1 LGQLYCIWVHS
12 SGIVWPTRIMIP
24 IASIFSSVHFQ
35 YKNVSFIEKCHCGPK
50 FPQHV
55 NTPFKDRVLILSQ
68 KIVVKFPLNI
78 VIKVKEEVTFILQ
91 RVSKEIAVTIKFN
104 LSRPT

>member
-1 LGQLYCIWVHS
+1 
-12 SGIVWPTRIMIP
+12 MIL
-24 IASIFSSVHFQ
+24 IASIFSSIHFQ
-35 YKNVSFIEKCHCGPK
+35 YKNVSFIEKCHFRPK

-55 NTPFKDRVLILSQ
+55 NTPFKERVLILSQ
-68 KIVVKFPLNI
+68 KIVVKFPSSI

-91 RVSKEIAVTIKFN
+91 SVSKETAVTIKFN